1 MIMKAIIFVLSAT
14 CLFAGCRGGNDKKSQ
29 TTAASTDTV
38 LMVGHD
44 RDGHGCL
51 GSAGYTWSE
60 VRQDCIRP
68 FETGIRLTSATEP
81 DATSCAYLVFS
92 VDSTRAELFLPD
104 RETTEILDRR
114 ALPSGGYAWN
124 IEDDD
129 TFNVRQTGQ
138 GWIIGRRGTIL
149 YREE

>member
-1 MIMKAIIFVLSAT
+1 M
-14 CLFAGCRGGNDKKSQ
+14 Q

-38 LMVGHD
+38 LMVGNDH
-44 RDGHGCL
+44 DGHGCL
-51 GSAGYTWSE
+51 GSAGYTWSK

-68 FETGIRLTSATEP
+68 FETGIRLSSATEP

-104 RETTEILDRR
+104 RETTEVLDRR
-114 ALPSGGYAWN
+114 SLPSGGYAWN

-129 TFNVRQTGQ
+129 TFNVRRIEQ
-138 GWIIGRRGTIL
+138 GWIIEHRGTIL
-149 YREE
+149 YQEE